1 MVFLISLILTALLIA
16 SGRNFLKKHAAVCY
30 VLAAAISAAV
40 VVCTATGASA
50 AFPAWVR
57 SWIWPIFARSAL
69 STALFAAVMY
79 AGAVPNGSKLMKAV
93 MPIRGELSII
103 ASILTLG
110 HNISFGLT
118 YFRLLFTQPDRLPV
132 NQLLAAICSLVM
144 LCIML
149 PLFITSFKCVRK
161 KMKGSSWKKLQRL
174 AYGFY
179 ALIYIH
185 VLLLTIPGAQKGN
198 GSYLLTVVV
207 YSVVFLTYGALRVRK
222 ALQKQS
228 AAVRRIPTV
237 AAVCAMILVIC
248 AAAGPRSADSQPAN
262 GQEQS
267 QEEVSGQEDAA
278 KTAESNET
286 AGETSENGSEEEASA
301 EDEAEETPAAEEPET
316 SAETPANSG
325 NTNAPAEPAKQPE
338 QETQKPANEQPPAET
353 QKPEETAK
361 PAEPEKPTEPEIVY
375 QYKNGTFSGSG
386 EGFEGTITVNVT
398 IENDKITNI
407 SVVSASDDEPYW
419 SEGKGIISRIISA
432 QSANVD
438 TVSGATFS
446 SGGILDA
453 VKAALSSAKN

>member
-110 HNISFGLT
+110 HNISFGLA
-118 YFRLLFTQPDRLPV
+118 YFRLLFTQPDCLPV

-161 KMKGSSWKKLQRL
+161 KMKGSSWKRLQRL

-185 VLLLTIPGAQKGN
+185 VLLLTLPGAQKGN

-207 YSVVFLTYGALRVRK
+207 YSVVFLT
-222 ALQKQS
+222 
-228 AAVRRIPTV
+228 
-237 AAVCAMILVIC
+237 
-248 AAAGPRSADSQPAN
+248 
-262 GQEQS
+262 
-267 QEEVSGQEDAA
+267 
-278 KTAESNET
+278 
-286 AGETSENGSEEEASA
+286 
-301 EDEAEETPAAEEPET
+301 
-316 SAETPANSG
+316 
-325 NTNAPAEPAKQPE
+325 
-338 QETQKPANEQPPAET
+338 
-353 QKPEETAK
+353 
-361 PAEPEKPTEPEIVY
+361 
-375 QYKNGTFSGSG
+375 
-386 EGFEGTITVNVT
+386 
-398 IENDKITNI
+398 
-407 SVVSASDDEPYW
+407 
-419 SEGKGIISRIISA
+419 
-432 QSANVD
+432 
-438 TVSGATFS
+438 
-446 SGGILDA
+446 
-453 VKAALSSAKN
+453 LSLIHI

>member
-118 YFRLLFTQPDRLPV
+118 YFRLLFTQPDCLPV

-185 VLLLTIPGAQKGN
+185 VLLLTLPGAQKGN

-301 EDEAEETPAAEEPET
+301 EDGAETPAAEEPET

-338 QETQKPANEQPPAET
+338 QETQKPANEQPPAEA

>member
-1 MVFLISLILTALLIA
+1 
-16 SGRNFLKKHAAVCY
+16 
-30 VLAAAISAAV
+30 
-40 VVCTATGASA
+40 
-50 AFPAWVR
+50 
-57 SWIWPIFARSAL
+57 
-69 STALFAAVMY
+69 
-79 AGAVPNGSKLMKAV
+79 

-118 YFRLLFTQPDRLPV
+118 YFRLLFTQPDCLPV

-185 VLLLTIPGAQKGN
+185 VLLLTLPGAQKGN

-248 AAAGPRSADSQPAN
+248 AAAPQLRQDSQPQTDRN
-262 GQEQS
+262 S
-267 QEEVSGQEDAA
+267 LRRRFLDRR
-278 KTAESNET
+278 
-286 AGETSENGSEEEASA
+286 
-301 EDEAEETPAAEEPET
+301 TP
-316 SAETPANSG
+316 
-325 NTNAPAEPAKQPE
+325 
-338 QETQKPANEQPPAET
+338 QKPALSPTKLPARLPRMVARRKCRRRT
-353 QKPEETAK
+353 RRKHRPTAGI
-361 PAEPEKPTEPEIVY
+361 PTLPQNPQSSRTGDAE
-375 QYKNGTFSGSG
+375 
-386 EGFEGTITVNVT
+386 
-398 IENDKITNI
+398 
-407 SVVSASDDEPYW
+407 AS
-419 SEGKGIISRIISA
+419 
-432 QSANVD
+432 Q
-438 TVSGATFS
+438 
-446 SGGILDA
+446 
-453 VKAALSSAKN
+453 

>member
-1 MVFLISLILTALLIA
+1 MVFLISLVLTALLIA
-16 SGRNFLKKHAAVCY
+16 SGKDFLKKHAAVCY

-40 VVCTATGASA
+40 VVCTATGVSA
-50 AFPAWVR
+50 AFPVWVR

-185 VLLLTIPGAQKGN
+185 VLLLTLPGAQKGN

-267 QEEVSGQEDAA
+267 QEEVSGQEDAV

-286 AGETSENGSEEEASA
+286 AGETSENDSEEEASA
-301 EDEAEETPAAEEPET
+301 EDEAETPAAEEPET

>member
-1 MVFLISLILTALLIA
+1 MVFLISLVLTALLIA
-16 SGRNFLKKHAAVCY
+16 SGKDFLKKHAAVCY

-57 SWIWPIFARSAL
+57 SWIWPIFVRSAL

-185 VLLLTIPGAQKGN
+185 VLLLTLPGAQKGN

-286 AGETSENGSEEEASA
+286 AGETSENGSEEEAPA
-301 EDEAEETPAAEEPET
+301 EDEAETPAAEEPET

>member
-1 MVFLISLILTALLIA
+1 
-16 SGRNFLKKHAAVCY
+16 
-30 VLAAAISAAV
+30 
-40 VVCTATGASA
+40 
-50 AFPAWVR
+50 
-57 SWIWPIFARSAL
+57 
-69 STALFAAVMY
+69 
-79 AGAVPNGSKLMKAV
+79 
-93 MPIRGELSII
+93 
-103 ASILTLG
+103 
-110 HNISFGLT
+110 
-118 YFRLLFTQPDRLPV
+118 
-132 NQLLAAICSLVM
+132 
-144 LCIML
+144 
-149 PLFITSFKCVRK
+149 
-161 KMKGSSWKKLQRL
+161 MKGSSWKKLQRL

-185 VLLLTIPGAQKGN
+185 VLLLTLPGAQKGN

-267 QEEVSGQEDAA
+267 KEEVSGQEDAA

-301 EDEAEETPAAEEPET
+301 EDEAETPAAEEPET

-419 SEGKGIISRIISA
+419 SESKGIISRIISA

>member
-16 SGRNFLKKHAAVCY
+16 SGRNFLKKHAVVCY

-57 SWIWPIFARSAL
+57 SWIWPIFVRSAL

-118 YFRLLFTQPDRLPV
+118 YFRLLFTQPDCLPV

-185 VLLLTIPGAQKGN
+185 VLLLTLPGAQKGN

-207 YSVVFLTYGALRVRK
+207 YSVVFLAYGALRVRK

-228 AAVRRIPTV
+228 TAVRRIPTV

-286 AGETSENGSEEEASA
+286 AGKTSENGSEEEASA
-301 EDEAEETPAAEEPET
+301 EDEAETPAAEEPET

-325 NTNAPAEPAKQPE
+325 NTNAPTEPAKQPE

>member
-1 MVFLISLILTALLIA
+1 MVFLISLVLTALLIA
-16 SGRNFLKKHAAVCY
+16 SGKDFLKKHAAVCY

-118 YFRLLFTQPDRLPV
+118 YFRLLFTQPDCLPV

-185 VLLLTIPGAQKGN
+185 VLLLTLPGAQKGN

-237 AAVCAMILVIC
+237 AAVCTMILVIC

-301 EDEAEETPAAEEPET
+301 EDEAETPAAEEPET

>member
-118 YFRLLFTQPDRLPV
+118 YFRLLFTQPDCLPV

-161 KMKGSSWKKLQRL
+161 KIKGSSWKKLQRL

-185 VLLLTIPGAQKGN
+185 VLLLTLPGAQKGN

-262 GQEQS
+262 GHEQS

-286 AGETSENGSEEEASA
+286 AGETSENGSEEEAPA
-301 EDEAEETPAAEEPET
+301 EDEAETPAAEEPET

-338 QETQKPANEQPPAET
+338 QETQKPADEQPPAET

-446 SGGILDA
+446 SRGILDA

>member
-69 STALFAAVMY
+69 STTLFAAVMY

-185 VLLLTIPGAQKGN
+185 VLLLTLPGAQKGN

-301 EDEAEETPAAEEPET
+301 EDEAETPAAEEPET

-361 PAEPEKPTEPEIVY
+361 LAEPEKPTEPEIVY

>member
-40 VVCTATGASA
+40 VVCTAIGASA

-118 YFRLLFTQPDRLPV
+118 YFRLLFTQPDCLPV

-185 VLLLTIPGAQKGN
+185 VLLLTLPGAQKGN

-207 YSVVFLTYGALRVRK
+207 YSVVFLAYGALRVRK

-228 AAVRRIPTV
+228 TAVRRIPTV

-301 EDEAEETPAAEEPET
+301 EDEAETPAAEEPET

-361 PAEPEKPTEPEIVY
+361 PAEPEIVY

>member
-1 MVFLISLILTALLIA
+1 MVFLISLVLTALLIA
-16 SGRNFLKKHAAVCY
+16 SGKDFLKKHAAVCY

-40 VVCTATGASA
+40 VVCTATGVSA
-50 AFPAWVR
+50 AFPVWVR

-185 VLLLTIPGAQKGN
+185 VLLLTLPGAQKGN

-301 EDEAEETPAAEEPET
+301 EDEAETPAAEEPET

>member
-118 YFRLLFTQPDRLPV
+118 YFRLLFTQPDCLPV

-185 VLLLTIPGAQKGN
+185 VLLLTLPSAQKGN

-207 YSVVFLTYGALRVRK
+207 YSVVFLAYGALRVRK

-228 AAVRRIPTV
+228 TAVRRIPTV

-267 QEEVSGQEDAA
+267 QEEISGQEDAA

-301 EDEAEETPAAEEPET
+301 EDGAETPAAEEPET

>member
-1 MVFLISLILTALLIA
+1 MVFLISLVLTALLIA
-16 SGRNFLKKHAAVCY
+16 SGKDFLKKHAAVCY
-30 VLAAAISAAV
+30 VLAAVISAAV

-118 YFRLLFTQPDRLPV
+118 YFRLLFTQPDCLPV

-185 VLLLTIPGAQKGN
+185 VLLLTLPGAQKGN

-228 AAVRRIPTV
+228 TAVRRIPTV

-267 QEEVSGQEDAA
+267 QEEVSGQEDAV

-301 EDEAEETPAAEEPET
+301 EDGAETPAAEEPET

>member
-118 YFRLLFTQPDRLPV
+118 YFRLLFTQPDCLPV

-185 VLLLTIPGAQKGN
+185 VLLLTLPGAQKGN

-278 KTAESNET
+278 KQPSPTKLPARLPRMVARRKCRRRTRRKHRPT
-286 AGETSENGSEEEASA
+286 AGIPTLPQNPQSSLNRRRRSQPMSSPLRRHRSRKRLRNLRSRKNRRSRRLFISIRTAHSAVPARASR
-301 EDEAEETPAAEEPET
+301 EPL
-316 SAETPANSG
+316 P
-325 NTNAPAEPAKQPE
+325 
-338 QETQKPANEQPPAET
+338 
-353 QKPEETAK
+353 
-361 PAEPEKPTEPEIVY
+361 
-375 QYKNGTFSGSG
+375 
-386 EGFEGTITVNVT
+386 
-398 IENDKITNI
+398 
-407 SVVSASDDEPYW
+407 
-419 SEGKGIISRIISA
+419 
-432 QSANVD
+432 
-438 TVSGATFS
+438 
-446 SGGILDA
+446 
-453 VKAALSSAKN
+453 

>member
-69 STALFAAVMY
+69 STTLFAAVMY

-118 YFRLLFTQPDRLPV
+118 YFRLLFTQPDCLPV

-185 VLLLTIPGAQKGN
+185 VLLLTLPGAQKGN

-228 AAVRRIPTV
+228 TAVRRIPTV

-301 EDEAEETPAAEEPET
+301 EDEAETPVAEEPET
-316 SAETPANSG
+316 SAGTPANSG

-361 PAEPEKPTEPEIVY
+361 PAEPEIVY

>member
-1 MVFLISLILTALLIA
+1 MLCA
-16 SGRNFLKKHAAVCY
+16 GRGNFRRRRCLHGHRRICRVPS
-30 VLAAAISAAV
+30 V
-40 VVCTATGASA
+40 GA
-50 AFPAWVR
+50 R
-57 SWIWPIFARSAL
+57 WIWPIFARSAL

-118 YFRLLFTQPDRLPV
+118 YFRLLFTQPDCLPV

-185 VLLLTIPGAQKGN
+185 VLLLTLPGAQKGN

-267 QEEVSGQEDAA
+267 QEEVSGSGGRRKNQPSPTKLPARLPRMVA
-278 KTAESNET
+278 RRKCRRRTRRKHRPT
-286 AGETSENGSEEEASA
+286 AGI
-301 EDEAEETPAAEEPET
+301 PR
-316 SAETPANSG
+316 
-325 NTNAPAEPAKQPE
+325 
-338 QETQKPANEQPPAET
+338 
-353 QKPEETAK
+353 
-361 PAEPEKPTEPEIVY
+361 
-375 QYKNGTFSGSG
+375 
-386 EGFEGTITVNVT
+386 
-398 IENDKITNI
+398 
-407 SVVSASDDEPYW
+407 
-419 SEGKGIISRIISA
+419 SRR
-432 QSANVD
+432 
-438 TVSGATFS
+438 TR
-446 SGGILDA
+446 
-453 VKAALSSAKN
+453 KAA

>member
-118 YFRLLFTQPDRLPV
+118 YFRLLFTQPDCLPV
-132 NQLLAAICSLVM
+132 NHLLATICSLVM

-185 VLLLTIPGAQKGN
+185 VLLLTLPGAQKGN
-198 GSYLLTVVV
+198 GSYLLTVIV

-228 AAVRRIPTV
+228 TAVRRIPTV

-301 EDEAEETPAAEEPET
+301 EDEAETPAAAEPET

-338 QETQKPANEQPPAET
+338 QETQKPANEQPSAET

-453 VKAALSSAKN
+453 VKAALSSAKTE

>member
-1 MVFLISLILTALLIA
+1 MVFLISLVLTALLIA
-16 SGRNFLKKHAAVCY
+16 SGKDFLKKHASVCY

-40 VVCTATGASA
+40 VVCTATGVSA
-50 AFPAWVR
+50 AFPVWVR

-118 YFRLLFTQPDRLPV
+118 YFRLLFTQPDCLPV

-185 VLLLTIPGAQKGN
+185 VLLLTLPGAQKGN

-207 YSVVFLTYGALRVRK
+207 YSVVFLAYGALRVRK

-228 AAVRRIPTV
+228 TAVRRIPTV

-301 EDEAEETPAAEEPET
+301 EDEAETPAAEEPET

>member
-16 SGRNFLKKHAAVCY
+16 SGRNFLKKHAVVCY

-57 SWIWPIFARSAL
+57 SWIWPIFVRSAL

-118 YFRLLFTQPDRLPV
+118 YFRLLFTQPDCLPV

-185 VLLLTIPGAQKGN
+185 VLLLTLPGAQKGN

-207 YSVVFLTYGALRVRK
+207 YSVVFLAYGALRVRK

-228 AAVRRIPTV
+228 TAVRRIPTV
-237 AAVCAMILVIC
+237 VAVCAMILVIC

-286 AGETSENGSEEEASA
+286 AGKTSENGSEEEASA
-301 EDEAEETPAAEEPET
+301 EDEAETPAAEEPET

-325 NTNAPAEPAKQPE
+325 NTNAPTEPAKQPE

>member
-1 MVFLISLILTALLIA
+1 MVFLISLVLTALLIA
-16 SGRNFLKKHAAVCY
+16 SGKDFLKKHAAVCY

-185 VLLLTIPGAQKGN
+185 VLLLTLPGAQKGN

-267 QEEVSGQEDAA
+267 QEEVSGQEDAV

-301 EDEAEETPAAEEPET
+301 EDEAETPAAEEPET

>member
-1 MVFLISLILTALLIA
+1 MVFLISLVLTALLIA
-16 SGRNFLKKHAAVCY
+16 SGKDFLKKHAAVCY

-118 YFRLLFTQPDRLPV
+118 YFRLLFTQPDCLPV

-185 VLLLTIPGAQKGN
+185 VLLLTLPGAQKGI
-198 GSYLLTVVV
+198 GSHLLTVVV

-301 EDEAEETPAAEEPET
+301 EDEAETPAAEEPET

>member
-1 MVFLISLILTALLIA
+1 M
-16 SGRNFLKKHAAVCY
+16 R
-30 VLAAAISAAV
+30 
-40 VVCTATGASA
+40 
-50 AFPAWVR
+50 P
-57 SWIWPIFARSAL
+57 
-69 STALFAAVMY
+69 
-79 AGAVPNGSKLMKAV
+79 
-93 MPIRGELSII
+93 
-103 ASILTLG
+103 
-110 HNISFGLT
+110 
-118 YFRLLFTQPDRLPV
+118 
-132 NQLLAAICSLVM
+132 
-144 LCIML
+144 
-149 PLFITSFKCVRK
+149 
-161 KMKGSSWKKLQRL
+161 
-174 AYGFY
+174 
-179 ALIYIH
+179 
-185 VLLLTIPGAQKGN
+185 
-198 GSYLLTVVV
+198 
-207 YSVVFLTYGALRVRK
+207 
-222 ALQKQS
+222 
-228 AAVRRIPTV
+228 
-237 AAVCAMILVIC
+237 
-248 AAAGPRSADSQPAN
+248 AGPRSADSQPAN

-286 AGETSENGSEEEASA
+286 AGETSENGSEEEVSA
-301 EDEAEETPAAEEPET
+301 EDE
-316 SAETPANSG
+316 AETPANSG

-338 QETQKPANEQPPAET
+338 QETQKPANEQPPAEA

-419 SEGKGIISRIISA
+419 SESKGIISRIISA

>member
-1 MVFLISLILTALLIA
+1 MVFLISLVLTALLIA
-16 SGRNFLKKHAAVCY
+16 SGKDFLKKHAAVCY

-40 VVCTATGASA
+40 VVCTATGVSA
-50 AFPAWVR
+50 AFPVWVR

-118 YFRLLFTQPDRLPV
+118 YFRLLFTQPDCLPV

-185 VLLLTIPGAQKGN
+185 VLLLTLPGAQKGN

-228 AAVRRIPTV
+228 TAVRRIPTV

-301 EDEAEETPAAEEPET
+301 EDGAETPAAEEPET

>member
-16 SGRNFLKKHAAVCY
+16 SGRNFLKKHAVVCY

-57 SWIWPIFARSAL
+57 SWIWPIFVRSAL

-118 YFRLLFTQPDRLPV
+118 YFRLLFTQPDCLPV

-185 VLLLTIPGAQKGN
+185 VLLLTLPGAQKGN

-207 YSVVFLTYGALRVRK
+207 YSVVFLAYGALRVRK

-228 AAVRRIPTV
+228 TAVRRIPTV

-286 AGETSENGSEEEASA
+286 AGKTSENGSEEEASA
-301 EDEAEETPAAEEPET
+301 EDEAETPAAEEPET

>member
-118 YFRLLFTQPDRLPV
+118 YFRLLFTQPDCLPV

-185 VLLLTIPGAQKGN
+185 VLLLTLPGAQKGN

-228 AAVRRIPTV
+228 TAVRRIPTV

-301 EDEAEETPAAEEPET
+301 EDEAETPATEEPET

-361 PAEPEKPTEPEIVY
+361 PAEPEIVY

>member
-185 VLLLTIPGAQKGN
+185 VLLLTLPGAQKGN

-207 YSVVFLTYGALRVRK
+207 YSVVFLAYGALRVRK

-228 AAVRRIPTV
+228 TAVRRIPTV

-267 QEEVSGQEDAA
+267 QEEISGQEDAA

-286 AGETSENGSEEEASA
+286 VGETSENGSEEEASA
-301 EDEAEETPAAEEPET
+301 EDEAETPVAEEPET
-316 SAETPANSG
+316 SAGTPANSG
-325 NTNAPAEPAKQPE
+325 NTSAPAEPAKQPE

>member
-118 YFRLLFTQPDRLPV
+118 YFRLLFTQPDCLPV

-185 VLLLTIPGAQKGN
+185 VLLLTLPSAQKGN

-207 YSVVFLTYGALRVRK
+207 YSVVFLAYGALRVRK

-228 AAVRRIPTV
+228 TAVRRIPTV

-286 AGETSENGSEEEASA
+286 AGETSENGSEEETSA
-301 EDEAEETPAAEEPET
+301 EDGAETPAAEEPET

>member
-1 MVFLISLILTALLIA
+1 
-16 SGRNFLKKHAAVCY
+16 
-30 VLAAAISAAV
+30 
-40 VVCTATGASA
+40 
-50 AFPAWVR
+50 
-57 SWIWPIFARSAL
+57 
-69 STALFAAVMY
+69 
-79 AGAVPNGSKLMKAV
+79 
-93 MPIRGELSII
+93 
-103 ASILTLG
+103 
-110 HNISFGLT
+110 
-118 YFRLLFTQPDRLPV
+118 
-132 NQLLAAICSLVM
+132 
-144 LCIML
+144 ML

-185 VLLLTIPGAQKGN
+185 VLLLTLPGAQKGN

-286 AGETSENGSEEEASA
+286 AGETSENGSEEEVSA
-301 EDEAEETPAAEEPET
+301 EDE
-316 SAETPANSG
+316 AETPANSG

-338 QETQKPANEQPPAET
+338 QETQKPANEQPPAEA

-419 SEGKGIISRIISA
+419 SESKGIISRIISA

>member
-1 MVFLISLILTALLIA
+1 M
-16 SGRNFLKKHAAVCY
+16 
-30 VLAAAISAAV
+30 LAAAISAAV

-118 YFRLLFTQPDRLPV
+118 YFRLLFTQPDCLPV

-161 KMKGSSWKKLQRL
+161 KKMKGAPGRNSSGWPMALRTDLHPRSAADPPRCAERERKLS
-174 AYGFY
+174 ADG
-179 ALIYIH
+179 
-185 VLLLTIPGAQKGN
+185 
-198 GSYLLTVVV
+198 GS

-222 ALQKQS
+222 GAAKAKS

-248 AAAGPRSADSQPAN
+248 GGRPAL
-262 GQEQS
+262 G
-267 QEEVSGQEDAA
+267 GF
-278 KTAESNET
+278 
-286 AGETSENGSEEEASA
+286 
-301 EDEAEETPAAEEPET
+301 PARKRT
-316 SAETPANSG
+316 G
-325 NTNAPAEPAKQPE
+325 
-338 QETQKPANEQPPAET
+338 
-353 QKPEETAK
+353 
-361 PAEPEKPTEPEIVY
+361 
-375 QYKNGTFSGSG
+375 
-386 EGFEGTITVNVT
+386 
-398 IENDKITNI
+398 
-407 SVVSASDDEPYW
+407 
-419 SEGKGIISRIISA
+419 
-432 QSANVD
+432 
-438 TVSGATFS
+438 TVSG
-446 SGGILDA
+446 GGFWTGGRR
-453 VKAALSSAKN
+453 KNSRVQRNCRRDFREW

>member
-1 MVFLISLILTALLIA
+1 MVFLISLVLTALLIA
-16 SGRNFLKKHAAVCY
+16 SGKDFLKKHAAVCY

-40 VVCTATGASA
+40 VACTATGVSA
-50 AFPAWVR
+50 AFPVWVR

-118 YFRLLFTQPDRLPV
+118 YFRLLFTQPDCLPV

-185 VLLLTIPGAQKGN
+185 VLLLTLPGAQKGN

-267 QEEVSGQEDAA
+267 QEEVSGQEDAV

-301 EDEAEETPAAEEPET
+301 EDEAETPAAEEPET

>member
-16 SGRNFLKKHAAVCY
+16 SGRNFLKKHAVVCY

-57 SWIWPIFARSAL
+57 SWIWPIFVRSAL

-93 MPIRGELSII
+93 MPTRGELSII

-118 YFRLLFTQPDRLPV
+118 YFRLLFTQPDCLPV

-185 VLLLTIPGAQKGN
+185 VLLLTLPGAQKGN

-207 YSVVFLTYGALRVRK
+207 YSVVFLAYGALRVRK

-228 AAVRRIPTV
+228 TAVRRIPTV

-301 EDEAEETPAAEEPET
+301 EDEAETPAAEEPET

>member
-118 YFRLLFTQPDRLPV
+118 YFRLLFTQPDCLPV

-149 PLFITSFKCVRK
+149 PLFITSFKCVRN

-174 AYGFY
+174 ASGFY

-185 VLLLTIPGAQKGN
+185 VLLLTLPGAQKGN

-207 YSVVFLTYGALRVRK
+207 YSVVFLAYGALRVRK

-228 AAVRRIPTV
+228 TAVRRIPTV

-267 QEEVSGQEDAA
+267 QEEISGQEDAA

-286 AGETSENGSEEEASA
+286 VGETSENGSEEEASA
-301 EDEAEETPAAEEPET
+301 EDEAETPVAEEPET
-316 SAETPANSG
+316 SAGTPANSG

>member
-69 STALFAAVMY
+69 STTLFAAVMY

-118 YFRLLFTQPDRLPV
+118 YFRLLFTQPDCLPV

-185 VLLLTIPGAQKGN
+185 VLLLTLPGAQKGN

-228 AAVRRIPTV
+228 TAVRRIPTV

-301 EDEAEETPAAEEPET
+301 EDEAETPVAEEPET
-316 SAETPANSG
+316 SAGTPANSG

-338 QETQKPANEQPPAET
+338 QEPQKPANEQPPAET

-361 PAEPEKPTEPEIVY
+361 PAEPEIVY